1 MNMNR
6 SGLVTLA
13 GEHVHVGKSLQELR
27 RFAFYRWHKNL
38 HLLADGILQ
47 GGLFHGKLIVSTDE
61 CARGEEPVC
70 SSHTA

>member
-1 MNMNR
+1 M
-6 SGLVTLA
+6 
-13 GEHVHVGKSLQELR
+13 HVVKSLQELPR
-27 RFAFYRWHKNL
+27 SAFYCWHKNL
-38 HLLADGILQ
+38 HLLAVGILQ